1 MTKVKRRKANK
12 VVSILTTCTFLYL
25 FIAMFVFSAINS
37 SANIEVED
45 LQKEIKEQKLVNE
58 SYKQKIDQLT
68 GVENMEVVAA
78 KEGLEYNNNN
88 VIVIHE

>member
-68 GVENMEVVAA
+68 GAENMEVVAA

>member
-68 GVENMEVVAA
+68 GAENMEVVAA
-78 KEGLEYNNNN
+78 QVGLEYNNNN

>member
-37 SANIEVED
+37 SANIEFED

-68 GVENMEVVAA
+68 GAENMEVVAA

>member
-25 FIAMFVFSAINS
+25 FIAMFIFSALNS

-58 SYKQKIDQLT
+58 SHKQKIDQLT
-68 GVENMEVVAA
+68 GAENMEVVAA
-78 KEGLEYNNNN
+78 QEGLEYNNNN

>member
-68 GVENMEVVAA
+68 GAENMEVVEA

>member
-37 SANIEVED
+37 SANIEFED

-68 GVENMEVVAA
+68 GAENMEVVAA

-88 VIVIHE
+88 VIVIDE

>member
-37 SANIEVED
+37 FVIISHFLSEVITLSILFLNPHKNI
-45 LQKEIKEQKLVNE
+45 LPPLFIIKKNK
-58 SYKQKIDQLT
+58 SY
-68 GVENMEVVAA
+68 
-78 KEGLEYNNNN
+78 
-88 VIVIHE
+88 

>member
-68 GVENMEVVAA
+68 GAENMEVVAA
-78 KEGLEYNNNN
+78 QEGLEYNNNN

>member
-68 GVENMEVVAA
+68 GAENMEVVAA
-78 KEGLEYNNNN
+78 KEGLEYNNSN

>member
-25 FIAMFVFSAINS
+25 FIAMFVFSALNS

-68 GVENMEVVAA
+68 GAENMEIVSAQ
-78 KEGLEYNNNN
+78 EGLEYNNNN

>member
-45 LQKEIKEQKLVNE
+45 LQKDNYLERIPVPLDKSRDSSCYYVATGKEF
-58 SYKQKIDQLT
+58 IC
-68 GVENMEVVAA
+68 
-78 KEGLEYNNNN
+78 
-88 VIVIHE
+88 

>member
-25 FIAMFVFSAINS
+25 FIAMFIFSALNS

-58 SYKQKIDQLT
+58 SHKQKIDQLT
-68 GVENMEVVAA
+68 GAENMEIVAA
-78 KEGLEYNNNN
+78 QEGLEYNNNN

>member
-68 GVENMEVVAA
+68 GAENMEVVAA

-88 VIVIHE
+88 IIVINK